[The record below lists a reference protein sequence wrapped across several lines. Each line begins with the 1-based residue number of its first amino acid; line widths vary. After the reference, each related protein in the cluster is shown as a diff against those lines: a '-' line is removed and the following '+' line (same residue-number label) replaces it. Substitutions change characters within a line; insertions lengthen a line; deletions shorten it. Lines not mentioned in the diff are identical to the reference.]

1 MADYREP
8 VGSEKSWLVARLRRH
23 VSELVRLSIPII
35 ISRSGLVILI
45 TVDTIMV
52 GHFSAT
58 ELAYQSIG
66 MALTLPVLLISMG
79 MILGTIVLS
88 ANNFGNGTFEECGAV
103 WRRAVPYATVLGL
116 LALLFCL
123 FGPFWL
129 ALSGQSEELAAGG
142 GNVMRVLGWGLPAHL
157 VFLASAF
164 FLDGIRRPKPAM
176 VLMIA
181 ANVLNAGLNWA
192 FIYGEAGFPAGG
204 AEGAAWATTV
214 VRWFMAI
221 GGIAYVWTMH
231 DHEKFGVRIR
241 PAGGWKTWSR
251 LRVLGYGT
259 GVAIGV
265 ETVSFAILNVFAG
278 WLGEDALGAYSI
290 TLNLLALVFMFAIGV
305 GSASAVR
312 VGIAFGRR
320 DFRDLALAG
329 WTGLGV
335 NTLAMLTA
343 GTVFILFPE
352 WLGGLYTSDE
362 NVLAVVTAPI
372 RLCGLVMLADG
383 GQAVMANVLRG
394 RQDVWVPSG
403 MQTISFFVVMIPI
416 AWLLAF
422 QAGHGVYGLIEAI
435 FAGAVLS
442 LTLLSVRFV
451 YLTRSDDSGNPEQG

>member
-8 VGSEKSWLVARLRRH
+8 VGTEVSWLATRLRRH
-23 VSELVRLSIPII
+23 VSELLRLSVPII
-35 ISRSGLVILI
+35 VSRSGLVILI

-88 ANNFGNGTFEECGAV
+88 ANNFGTGAFKECGAV
-103 WRRAVPYATVLGL
+103 WRRAVPYASVLGF
-116 LALLFCL
+116 LALCFCL
-123 FGPFWL
+123 FGPLWL

-157 VFLASAF
+157 VFLATAF

-176 VLMIA
+176 VLMIV

-192 FIYGEAGFPAGG
+192 FIQGEAGFPAGG
-204 AEGAAWATTV
+204 AEGAAWATTIA
-214 VRWFMAI
+214 RWFMAI
-221 GGIAYVWTMH
+221 GGVVYVWTMD
-231 DHEKFGVRIR
+231 DHEKFGVRTK
-241 PAGGWKTWSR
+241 PAGGWKTWAR

-259 GVAIGV
+259 GIAIVV
-265 ETVSFAILNVFAG
+265 ETISFGILNVFAG
-278 WLGEDALGAYSI
+278 WLGPDALGAYSI
-290 TLNLLALVFMFAIGV
+290 TLNLLSIVFMIAIGV

-312 VGIAFGRR
+312 VGIAYGRH

-329 WTGLGV
+329 WSGLGV
-335 NTLAMLTA
+335 NTLAMMAA
-343 GTVFILFPE
+343 GTVFILYPD
-352 WLGGLYTSDE
+352 WLGGLYTTDE
-362 NVLAVVTAPI
+362 NVLAVVVPPI
-372 RLCGLVMLADG
+372 RLCGIVMLADG

-403 MQTISFFVVMIPI
+403 MQTVSFFIIMIPV
-416 AWLLAF
+416 AWFLAF
-422 QAGHGVYGLIEAI
+422 VAGHGVLGLFEAI
-435 FAGAVLS
+435 LIGAVVS
-442 LTLLSVRFV
+442 LTLLSIRFV
-451 YLTRSDDSGNPEQG
+451 YLTRSDDTSGSDRR